1 MPLDRERRAT
11 GIQPMPGQKTTSLL
25 RNVIFQLRKRAG
37 VTTLSD
43 STGASLTGRQTLLRA
58 LVLRRLLR
66 RSVAPE
72 ERNIGVLLPP
82 TVAAAVTNLALALD
96 RRVAVNLN
104 YSLSEELIRFSL
116 QDAGLRQ
123 VITSRAFL
131 ERMPIDLGGVEV
143 ILLEDLAKSASAIDK
158 GMAALQTFLPL
169 PLLERILGIDAIP
182 EDDLMTIIFTSGST
196 GRPKGVMLPW
206 RSIEANTE
214 MVNALLRLRSDDVG
228 LGVLPFFHSFGYTIT
243 LWTMLAMGV
252 GAVYHTNPLEARV
265 IGRLIRDHRV
275 TILLG
280 TPTLL
285 RAYMRRLP
293 AEDFASVE
301 IVATGSERLPQAVAD
316 DFESKFGVRPFQGYG
331 ATELGPIVSAN
342 VPAARAPGDPSASL
356 REGTVGRPA
365 EGVRVEV
372 RDPETGSVVGTG
384 QRGLLWVTGPHVM
397 LGYLNRPDLTDAVLQ
412 DGWYNTGDVV
422 TIDEDGFI
430 TIVGRESRFAKV
442 GGEQVPFAAVEEALA
457 TVTGGSEDGAP
468 RAVVTAVPDEAT
480 GERLI
485 VIHTALDQ
493 SPDELVKALASAGL
507 PRLFIPAP
515 VDFYEVDSMPL
526 IGIGKVDL
534 EAINRF
540 AQQATSA
547 RQTKRKA
554 TRESAAT
561 TTSPRDQGRA
571 HA

>member
-1 MPLDRERRAT
+1 MPLDSERRAT

-96 RRVAVNLN
+96 RLVAVNLN

-116 QDAGLRQ
+116 QDAGLRH
-123 VITSRAFL
+123 VIASRAFL

-143 ILLEDLAKSASAIDK
+143 ILLEDLAMSASGIDK

-169 PLLERILGIDAIP
+169 PMLERILGIDAIP

-214 MVNALLRLRSDDVG
+214 MVDVLLRLRSDDVM
-228 LGVLPFFHSFGYTIT
+228 LGVLPFFHTFGYTIT
-243 LWTMLAMGV
+243 LLTMLAMGV

-265 IGRLIRDHRV
+265 ISRLIREQGI

-285 RAYMRRLP
+285 RAYMRRLAP
-293 AEDFASVE
+293 EDFASVE

-316 DFESKFGVRPFQGYG
+316 EFESKFGVRPFQGYG
-331 ATELGPIVSAN
+331 ATELGPIISAN
-342 VPAARAPGDPSASL
+342 VPAARALGDPSTVL

-365 EGVRVEV
+365 RGVRVEV
-372 RDPETGSVVGTG
+372 RDPATGAVLGTG
-384 QRGLLWVTGPHVM
+384 EAGLLWVTGPHVM
-397 LGYLNRPDLTDAVLQ
+397 LGYLNQPDLSEAVLR

-422 TIDEDGFI
+422 TMDADGFI
-430 TIVGRESRFAKV
+430 TIVGRQSRFAKV
-442 GGEQVPFAAVEEALA
+442 GGEQVPFAPVEEALA
-457 TVTGGSEDGAP
+457 TLTGGNEDGTP
-468 RAVVTAVPDEAT
+468 RAVVTAVPDETT
-480 GERLI
+480 GERL
-485 VIHTALDQ
+485 VVVHTALDQ
-493 SPDELVKALASAGL
+493 SPDELVKGLADAGL

-515 VDFYEVDSMPL
+515 VDFYKIDTVPL

-540 AQQATSA
+540 A
-547 RQTKRKA
+547 RQ
-554 TRESAAT
+554 SAT
-561 TTSPRDQGRA
+561 TRQSKRGVAR
-571 HA
+571 

>member
-1 MPLDRERRAT
+1 MPA
-11 GIQPMPGQKTTSLL
+11 QKTTSLL
-25 RNVIFQLRKRAG
+25 KNVISQLRKRAN

-66 RSVAPE
+66 HAIAPD
-72 ERNIGVLLPP
+72 ERNVGILLPP

-104 YSLSEELIRFSL
+104 YSLSQELIRYSVKE
-116 QDAGLRQ
+116 AGLRH
-123 VITSRAFL
+123 VIASRAFL
-131 ERMPIDLGGVEV
+131 ERMPIDLGEVEV
-143 ILLEDLAKSASAIDK
+143 ILLEDLAKEASPIDK
-158 GMAALQTFLPL
+158 GVAALQVFLPL
-169 PLLERILGIDAIP
+169 PLLERVLGIDAIP

-206 RSIEANTE
+206 RSIEANKG
-214 MVNALLRLRSDDVG
+214 MVDALLRLRSDDVM
-228 LGVLPFFHSFGYTIT
+228 LGVLPFFHTFGYTIT
-243 LWTMLAMGV
+243 LWGMLATGV

-265 IGRLIRDHRV
+265 ISRLIREHGV

-285 RAYMRRLP
+285 RAYMRRLSP
-293 AEDFASVE
+293 EDFAPVE

-316 DFESKFGVRPFQGYG
+316 EFESKFGIRPFQGYG

-342 VPAARAPGDPSASL
+342 VPAARALGDPSAVL

-365 EGVRVEV
+365 QGVHVEV
-372 RDPETGSVVGTG
+372 RDPETGAVLGTG
-384 QRGLLWVTGPHVM
+384 ERGVLWVTGPHVM
-397 LGYLNRPDLTDAVLQ
+397 LGYLNQPQLTDAVLQ
-412 DGWYNTGDVV
+412 DGWYNTGDIV

-430 TIVGRESRFAKV
+430 SIVGRQSRFAKV
-442 GGEQVPFAAVEEALA
+442 GGEQVPFAAIEEVLAAL
-457 TVTGGSEDGAP
+457 TGGSDDGAP

-480 GERLI
+480 GERL
-485 VIHTALDQ
+485 VVVHTTLEQ
-493 SPDELVKALASAGL
+493 SPDELVKGLAEAGL

-515 VDFYEVDSMPL
+515 VDFHQIDTMPL

-534 EAINRF
+534 EAINSF
-540 AQQATSA
+540 A
-547 RQTKRKA
+547 RQAAAARQSKRTA
-554 TRESAAT
+554 TR
-561 TTSPRDQGRA
+561 
-571 HA
+571 

>member
-1 MPLDRERRAT
+1 MPAR
-11 GIQPMPGQKTTSLL
+11 KTTSLL
-25 RNVIFQLRKRAG
+25 RNVISQLHKRAG

-66 RSVAPE
+66 RHLAAD

-104 YSLSEELIRFSL
+104 YSLSEDLIRFSL
-116 QDAGLRQ
+116 KEAGLRH
-123 VITSRAFL
+123 VIASHAFL
-131 ERMPIDLGGVEV
+131 ERMPIDLSGVEV
-143 ILLEDLAKSASAIDK
+143 IILEDLAKQASAIDK
-158 GMAALQTFLPL
+158 GVAALLAYLPL
-169 PLLERILGIDAIP
+169 PILERVLGIDAIP
-182 EDDLMTIIFTSGST
+182 EDDVMTIIFTSGST

-206 RSIEANTE
+206 RSIEANTG
-214 MVNALLRLRSDDVG
+214 MVDALLQLRSNDVM
-228 LGVLPFFHSFGYTIT
+228 LGVLPFFHTFGYTIT

-265 IGRLIRDHRV
+265 ISRLIRDRCV
-275 TILLG
+275 TIVLG

-285 RAYMRRLP
+285 RAYMRRLS

-301 IVATGSERLPQAVAD
+301 IVATGSERLPQVVAD
-316 DFESKFGVRPFQGYG
+316 EFERKFGIRPFQGYG

-342 VPAARAPGDPSASL
+342 VPAARALGEPSAVL
-356 REGTVGRPA
+356 REETVGRPA
-365 EGVRVEV
+365 QGVRVEV
-372 RDPETGSVVGTG
+372 RDPDTGAVLGTG
-384 QRGLLWVTGPHVM
+384 ERGVLWVTGPHVM
-397 LGYLNRPDLTDAVLQ
+397 LGYLNQPDQTAAVLQ

-442 GGEQVPFAAVEEALA
+442 GGEQVPFAAIEEVLA
-457 TVTGGSEDGAP
+457 TLTGGNEDGTP
-468 RAVVTAVPDEAT
+468 RAVVTAVPDEAS
-480 GERLI
+480 GERL
-485 VIHTALDQ
+485 VVVHTPLNQ
-493 SPDELVKALASAGL
+493 SPDELVKGLADAGL

-515 VDFYEVDSMPL
+515 VDFYEIATVPL

-534 EAINRF
+534 ERINRI
-540 AQQATSA
+540 A
-547 RQTKRKA
+547 REAAAARR
-554 TRESAAT
+554 TRPEVT
-561 TTSPRDQGRA
+561 R
-571 HA
+571 

>member
-1 MPLDRERRAT
+1 MPLR
-11 GIQPMPGQKTTSLL
+11 KTTSLL
-25 RNVIFQLRKRAG
+25 RNVISQLRKRAR

-43 STGASLTGRQTLLRA
+43 STGASLTGHQTLLRA

-66 RSVAPE
+66 RAVSPD
-72 ERNIGVLLPP
+72 ERAIGILLPP

-104 YSLSEELIRFSL
+104 YSLSAELIRFSL
-116 QDAGLRQ
+116 QEAGLRH

-131 ERMPIDLGGVEV
+131 ERMPIDLGGVDV
-143 ILLEDLAKSASAIDK
+143 ILLEDLASQASAIDK
-158 GMAALQTFLPL
+158 GMAALLSFLPL
-169 PLLERILGIDAIP
+169 PLLERVLGIDAIP

-206 RSIEANTE
+206 RSIEANTR
-214 MVNALLRLRSDDVG
+214 MVDALLRLRRDDVM
-228 LGVLPFFHSFGYTIT
+228 LGVLPFFHTFGYTIT

-265 IGRLIRDHRV
+265 IGRLIRERGV

-285 RAYMRRLP
+285 RAYMRRLSP
-293 AEDFASVE
+293 EDFAPVE
-301 IVATGSERLPQAVAD
+301 IVATGSERLPQSVAD

-342 VPAARAPGDPSASL
+342 VPAARALGDPGTVL

-365 EGVRVEV
+365 RGVRVEV
-372 RDPETGSVVGTG
+372 RDPETGAVLGPG
-384 QRGLLWVTGPHVM
+384 ERGLLWVTGPHIM
-397 LGYLNRPDLTDAVLQ
+397 LGYLNQPDLTGAVLQ

-422 TIDEDGFI
+422 TTDEDGFI

-457 TVTGGSEDGAP
+457 MLTGGSDDGAP
-468 RAVVTAVPDEAT
+468 RAVVTAVPDEST
-480 GERLI
+480 GERLV
-485 VIHTALDQ
+485 VIHTALDR
-493 SPDELVKALASAGL
+493 SPDELVKELAKAGL
-507 PRLFIPAP
+507 PRLFIPSP
-515 VDFYEVDSMPL
+515 VDFYEIDTMPL

-540 AQQATSA
+540 AQQATA
-547 RQTKRKA
+547 GRQTRRKA
-554 TRESAAT
+554 AQSSAAT
-561 TTSPRDQGRA
+561 TGAPGGQQTAQTSSPPA
-571 HA
+571 E

>member
-1 MPLDRERRAT
+1 MPLR
-11 GIQPMPGQKTTSLL
+11 KTTSLL
-25 RNVIFQLRKRAG
+25 RNVISQLRKRAR

-43 STGASLTGRQTLLRA
+43 STGASLTGHQTLLRA

-66 RSVAPE
+66 RAVSPD
-72 ERNIGVLLPP
+72 ERAIGILLPP

-104 YSLSEELIRFSL
+104 YSLSAELIRFSL
-116 QDAGLRQ
+116 QEAGLRH

-131 ERMPIDLGGVEV
+131 ERMPIDLGGVDV
-143 ILLEDLAKSASAIDK
+143 ILLEDLASQASAIDK
-158 GMAALQTFLPL
+158 GMAALLSFLPL
-169 PLLERILGIDAIP
+169 PLLERVLGIDAIP

-206 RSIEANTE
+206 RSIEANTR
-214 MVNALLRLRSDDVG
+214 MVDALLRLRSDDVM
-228 LGVLPFFHSFGYTIT
+228 LGVLPFFHTFGYTIT

-265 IGRLIRDHRV
+265 IGRLIRERGV

-285 RAYMRRLP
+285 RAYMRRLSP
-293 AEDFASVE
+293 EDFAPVE
-301 IVATGSERLPQAVAD
+301 IVATGSERLPQSVAD

-342 VPAARAPGDPSASL
+342 VPAARALGDPGTVL

-365 EGVRVEV
+365 RGVRVEV
-372 RDPETGSVVGTG
+372 RDPETGAVLGPG
-384 QRGLLWVTGPHVM
+384 ERGLLWVTGPHIM
-397 LGYLNRPDLTDAVLQ
+397 LGYLNQPDLTGAVIQ

-422 TIDEDGFI
+422 TTDEDGFI

-457 TVTGGSEDGAP
+457 MLTGGSDDGAP
-468 RAVVTAVPDEAT
+468 RAVVTAVPDEST
-480 GERLI
+480 GERLV
-485 VIHTALDQ
+485 VIHTALDR
-493 SPDELVKALASAGL
+493 SPDELVKELAKAGL
-507 PRLFIPAP
+507 PRLFIPSP
-515 VDFYEVDSMPL
+515 VDFYEIDTMPL

-540 AQQATSA
+540 AQQATA
-547 RQTKRKA
+547 GRQTRRKA
-554 TRESAAT
+554 AQSSAAT
-561 TTSPRDQGRA
+561 TGAPGGQQTAQTSSPPA
-571 HA
+571 E

>member
-1 MPLDRERRAT
+1 MPPE
-11 GIQPMPGQKTTSLL
+11 KTTALL
-25 RNVIFQLRKRAG
+25 RNVISQLRKRAS
-37 VTTLSD
+37 VTTISD
-43 STGASLTGRQTLLRA
+43 STGASLTGRQTLLRV

-66 RSVAPE
+66 RAVGSD

-104 YSLSEELIRFSL
+104 YSLSEKLIRFSL
-116 QDAGLRQ
+116 QDAGLRH
-123 VITSRAFL
+123 VITSRRFL
-131 ERMPIDLGGVEV
+131 ARMPIDLGGVEV
-143 ILLEDLAKSASAIDK
+143 ILLEDLATGASAIDK
-158 GMAALQTFLPL
+158 AMAALLSFLPL
-169 PLLERILGIDAIP
+169 PLLERVLGIDAIP

-206 RSIEANTE
+206 RSIEANTK
-214 MVNALLRLRSDDVG
+214 MVNALLRLRGDDVM
-228 LGVLPFFHSFGYTIT
+228 LGVLPFFHTFGYTIT

-252 GAVYHTNPLEARV
+252 GAVYHSNPLEARV
-265 IGRLIRDHRV
+265 ISRLIREHRV

-316 DFESKFGVRPFQGYG
+316 DFERQFGIRPFQGYG

-342 VPAARAPGDPSASL
+342 VPAARALGDPAAVL

-365 EGVRVEV
+365 AGVRVEV
-372 RDPETGSVVGTG
+372 RDPETGDALGTDE
-384 QRGLLWVTGPHVM
+384 RGLLWVTGPHVM
-397 LGYLNRPDLTDAVLQ
+397 LGYLNQPDLTNAVLR

-430 TIVGRESRFAKV
+430 TIVGRESRFAKI
-442 GGEQVPFAAVEEALA
+442 GGEQVPFAAIEEVLAAL
-457 TVTGGSEDGAP
+457 TGGSEDGAP
-468 RAVVTAVPDEAT
+468 QAVVTAVPDEAT

-485 VIHTALDQ
+485 VVHTALDQ
-493 SPDELVKALASAGL
+493 SPDELVKGLADAGL
-507 PRLFIPAP
+507 PRLFIPSP
-515 VDFYEVDSMPL
+515 VDFYEIDTMPL

-540 AQQATSA
+540 AQQVAA
-547 RQTKRKA
+547 DRQTKRK
-554 TRESAAT
+554 TPRSSAET
-561 TTSPRDQGRA
+561 TGAPGDKGRA

>member
-1 MPLDRERRAT
+1 MPLR
-11 GIQPMPGQKTTSLL
+11 KTTSLL
-25 RNVIFQLRKRAG
+25 RNVISQLRKRAR

-43 STGASLTGRQTLLRA
+43 STGASLTGHQTLLRA

-66 RSVAPE
+66 RAVSPD
-72 ERNIGVLLPP
+72 ERAIGILLPP
-82 TVAAAVTNLALALD
+82 TVAAAVMNLALALD

-104 YSLSEELIRFSL
+104 YSLSAELIRFSL
-116 QDAGLRQ
+116 QEAGLHH

-131 ERMPIDLGGVEV
+131 ERMPIDLGGVDV
-143 ILLEDLAKSASAIDK
+143 ILLEDLASQASAIDK
-158 GMAALQTFLPL
+158 GMAALLSFLPL
-169 PLLERILGIDAIP
+169 PLLERVLGIDAIP

-206 RSIEANTE
+206 RSIEANTR
-214 MVNALLRLRSDDVG
+214 MVDALLRLRRDDVM
-228 LGVLPFFHSFGYTIT
+228 LGVLPFFHTFGYTIT

-265 IGRLIRDHRV
+265 IGRLIRERGV

-285 RAYMRRLP
+285 RAYMRRLSP
-293 AEDFASVE
+293 EDFAPVE
-301 IVATGSERLPQAVAD
+301 IVATGSERLPQSVAD

-342 VPAARAPGDPSASL
+342 VPAARALGDPGTVL

-365 EGVRVEV
+365 RGVRVEV
-372 RDPETGSVVGTG
+372 RDPETGAVLGPG
-384 QRGLLWVTGPHVM
+384 ERGLLWVTGPHIM
-397 LGYLNRPDLTDAVLQ
+397 LGYLNQPDLTGAVLQ

-422 TIDEDGFI
+422 TTDEDGFI

-457 TVTGGSEDGAP
+457 MLTGGSDDGAP
-468 RAVVTAVPDEAT
+468 RAVVTAVPDEST
-480 GERLI
+480 GERLV
-485 VIHTALDQ
+485 VIHTALDR
-493 SPDELVKALASAGL
+493 SPDELVKELAKAGL
-507 PRLFIPAP
+507 PRLFIPSP
-515 VDFYEVDSMPL
+515 VDFYGIDTMPL

-540 AQQATSA
+540 AQQATA
-547 RQTKRKA
+547 GRQTRRKA
-554 TRESAAT
+554 AQSSAAT
-561 TTSPRDQGRA
+561 TGAPGGQQTAQTSSPPA
-571 HA
+571 E

>member
-1 MPLDRERRAT
+1 MPA
-11 GIQPMPGQKTTSLL
+11 QKTTSLL
-25 RNVIFQLRKRAG
+25 KNVISQLRKRAN

-66 RSVAPE
+66 HAIAPD
-72 ERNIGVLLPP
+72 ERNVGILLPP

-104 YSLSEELIRFSL
+104 YSLSEELIRYSVKE
-116 QDAGLRQ
+116 AGLRH
-123 VITSRAFL
+123 VIASRAFL
-131 ERMPIDLGGVEV
+131 ERMPIDLGEVEV
-143 ILLEDLAKSASAIDK
+143 ILLEDLAKEASPIDK
-158 GMAALQTFLPL
+158 GVAALQVFLPL
-169 PLLERILGIDAIP
+169 PLLERVLGIDAIP

-206 RSIEANTE
+206 RSIEANKG
-214 MVNALLRLRSDDVG
+214 MVDALLRLRSDDVM
-228 LGVLPFFHSFGYTIT
+228 LGVLPFFHTFGYTIT
-243 LWTMLAMGV
+243 LWGMLATGV

-265 IGRLIRDHRV
+265 ISRLIREHGV

-285 RAYMRRLP
+285 RAYMRRLSP
-293 AEDFASVE
+293 EDFAPVE

-316 DFESKFGVRPFQGYG
+316 EFESKFGIRPFQGYG

-342 VPAARAPGDPSASL
+342 VPAARALGDPSAVL

-365 EGVRVEV
+365 QGVHVEV
-372 RDPETGSVVGTG
+372 RDPETGAVLGTG
-384 QRGLLWVTGPHVM
+384 ERGVLWVTGPHVM
-397 LGYLNRPDLTDAVLQ
+397 LGYLNQPELTDSVLQ
-412 DGWYNTGDVV
+412 DGWYNTGDIV

-430 TIVGRESRFAKV
+430 SIVGRQSRFAKV
-442 GGEQVPFAAVEEALA
+442 GGEQVPFAAIEEVLAAL
-457 TVTGGSEDGAP
+457 TGGSEDGAP

-480 GERLI
+480 GERL
-485 VIHTALDQ
+485 VVVHTTLEQ
-493 SPDELVKALASAGL
+493 SPDELVKGLAEAGL

-515 VDFYEVDSMPL
+515 VDFHQIDTMPL

-534 EAINRF
+534 EAINSF
-540 AQQATSA
+540 A
-547 RQTKRKA
+547 RQAAAARQSKRTA
-554 TRESAAT
+554 TR
-561 TTSPRDQGRA
+561 
-571 HA
+571 

>member
-1 MPLDRERRAT
+1 MPA
-11 GIQPMPGQKTTSLL
+11 QKTTSLL
-25 RNVIFQLRKRAG
+25 RNVIAQLRRRAA

-43 STGASLTGRQTLLRA
+43 STGASLTGRQALIRA
-58 LVLRRLLR
+58 LVLRRLLLR
-66 RSVAPE
+66 ALPAD

-104 YSLSEELIRFSL
+104 YSLSAELVRFSL
-116 QDAGLRQ
+116 REAGLRH
-123 VITSRAFL
+123 VIASRAFL
-131 ERMPIDLGGVEV
+131 ERMPIDLGETEV
-143 ILLEDLAKSASAIDK
+143 IHIEDLAKGASAVDK
-158 GMAALQTFLPL
+158 GLAALLAYLPL
-169 PLLERILGIDAIP
+169 PVLERVLGIDAIA

-206 RSIEANTE
+206 RSIEANTR
-214 MVNALLRLRSDDVG
+214 MVDALLRLRSDDVM
-228 LGVLPFFHSFGYTIT
+228 LGVLPFFHTFGYTIT

-265 IGRLIRDHRV
+265 ISRLIRERGV

-285 RAYMRRLP
+285 RAYMRRLAP
-293 AEDFASVE
+293 EDFASVE

-316 DFESKFGVRPFQGYG
+316 EFERKFGIRPFQGYG

-342 VPAARAPGDPSASL
+342 VPAARALGDPSTVL

-365 EGVRVEV
+365 QGVRVEV
-372 RDPETGSVVGTG
+372 RDPETGAVLGTG
-384 QRGLLWVTGPHVM
+384 EPGLLWVTGPHVM
-397 LGYLNRPDLTDAVLQ
+397 LGYLNQPDLSEAVLK

-430 TIVGRESRFAKV
+430 TIVGRQSRFAKV
-442 GGEQVPFAAVEEALA
+442 GGEQVPFAAIEEALA
-457 TVTGGSEDGAP
+457 TLTGGGEDGAP
-468 RAVVTAVPDEAT
+468 RAVVTAVPDDAT
-480 GERLI
+480 GERL
-485 VIHTALDQ
+485 VVVHTALEQ
-493 SPDELVKALASAGL
+493 SPDELVKGLANAGL
-507 PRLFIPAP
+507 PRLYMPAP
-515 VDFYEVDSMPL
+515 VDFYEIDTMPL

-540 AQQATSA
+540 ARQSTTT
-547 RQTKRKA
+547 RQTKREVS
-554 TRESAAT
+554 R
-561 TTSPRDQGRA
+561 
-571 HA
+571 